1 MPGPAPAT
9 GFVGGILRLVF
20 TALFLVLAFFVLLF
34 TLTVGL
40 ILLLFSA
47 LGIGPKRR
55 MPKATFGFPFQP
67 AQDSDSVTPE
77 PQAPKADADTPKEL
91 ESFHGSLDEFMQ
103 QRKNNNPE
111 GSSD

>member
-1 MPGPAPAT
+1 MPGPAPRT

-20 TALFLVLAFFVLLF
+20 TVFFLLLAFFVLLF

-40 ILLLFSA
+40 IFLLLSA

-55 MPKATFGFPFQP
+55 MPKAPFGFPFP
-67 AQDSDSVTPE
+67 SAQGSDSVTPE

-91 ESFHGSLDEFMQ
+91 ESFHGSLDEFMH
-103 QRKNNNPE
+103 QRKNNTP
-111 GSSD
+111 